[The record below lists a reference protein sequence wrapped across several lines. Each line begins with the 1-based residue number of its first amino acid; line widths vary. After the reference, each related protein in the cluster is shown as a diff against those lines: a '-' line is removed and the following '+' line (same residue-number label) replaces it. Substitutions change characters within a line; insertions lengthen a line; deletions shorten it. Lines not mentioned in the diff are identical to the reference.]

1 MPVRR
6 LFCVVLLAAGL
17 SAAAIPGPAGAQIR
31 PGRLGIGDS
40 VMLGAKVD
48 LLHHGFGIVDAVQSR
63 QFYAV
68 TGVVNHWKRLGRL
81 PKNVLIGLGT
91 NGTIALADCYAA
103 VRAAGPNRKVFLV
116 NLKVPRAYR
125 VADNVQLARCA
136 GHFRNAYLID
146 WFHHSVGHPGWFY
159 SDGFHLR
166 PSGRAAYSAFMAQ
179 QIAAHS

>member
-6 LFCVVLLAAGL
+6 SLYLVLLAAGVAIAAVPAPAL
-17 SAAAIPGPAGAQIR
+17 SQIR

-48 LLHHGFGIVDAVQSR
+48 MQHRGFGIVDAVQSR
-63 QFYAV
+63 QFDDV

-91 NGTIALADCYAA
+91 NGTIDLADCYAA
-103 VRAAGPNRKVFLV
+103 VHAAGPGRKVFLV
-116 NLKVPRAYR
+116 NLKVPRVYR

-136 GHFRNAYLID
+136 GHFSNVYLID

-159 SDGFHLR
+159 RDGFHLR
-166 PSGRAAYSAFMAQ
+166 PSGRSAYAAFMSQ
-179 QIAAHS
+179 QIAAHN